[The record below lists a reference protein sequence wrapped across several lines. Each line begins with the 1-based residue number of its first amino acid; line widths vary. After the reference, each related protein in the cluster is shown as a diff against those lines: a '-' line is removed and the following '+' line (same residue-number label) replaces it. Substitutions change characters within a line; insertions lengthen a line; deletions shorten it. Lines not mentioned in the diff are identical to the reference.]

1 MSVYYATPYV
11 FTPSA
16 TLDNGPQLR
25 SIIQAGY
32 RWIQINRDVCPIKTT
47 VPLNKADLTP
57 IHGLVIEPAP
67 GIEKVLI
74 DSSGIGR
81 NPEVPTDPS
90 YAAFDYQGKVRP
102 ASFLTREAF
111 LNQNEIFVD
120 DPTKY
125 VAGDWIVISDASTDF
140 HRQPLPL
147 DGPMEVRQVIRVFSG
162 SLVINNVLK
171 KGHPDGAIV
180 ATCVP
185 IRNVIIRGL
194 EFTGNS
200 AVGVHIH
207 YGQHC
212 TIQDITSVNW
222 TGRSLVLI
230 DNGGSNN
237 SVIDCYCT
245 GTEAGGGPT
254 QNAWGVVM
262 EGQDS
267 SRMVNS
273 GGELCGNGSAMNYC
287 IDSVAVD
294 ARARRNNVNVGVYTH
309 SIRSGY
315 IRPRTERP
323 LILDTYESPENV
335 DCFIFSKR
343 GLS

>member
-1 MSVYYATPYV
+1 MSMYYDTPYV
-11 FTPSA
+11 FRPSA

-32 RWIQINRDVCPIKTT
+32 RWIQIDRDVCPIGST
-47 VPLNKADLTP
+47 VYLNKSDLTP
-57 IHGLVIEPAP
+57 VHGLVIEPSP
-67 GIEKVLI
+67 NYEKVRI

-102 ASFLTREAF
+102 ASFLTREAY
-111 LNQNEIFVD
+111 LNQTEIFVD
-120 DPTKY
+120 DPTQY

-140 HRQPLPL
+140 ATQPLPL
-147 DGPMEVRQVIRVFSG
+147 DGPMEVRQVLFVLGG
-162 SLVINNVLK
+162 SLLINNALK
-171 KGHPDGAIV
+171 TGHPNGAIV
-180 ATCVP
+180 AKCVP
-185 IRNVIIRGL
+185 IRNVFIRGL

-207 YGQHC
+207 YAQHC
-212 TIQDITSVNW
+212 TVQDITSYEW

-230 DNGGSNN
+230 DNGGMNN
-237 SVIDCYCT
+237 TVIDCYCT
-245 GTEAGGGPT
+245 GTEPGGGPT

-267 SRMVNS
+267 SRMVNC

-287 IDSVAVD
+287 IDSISVD
-294 ARARRNNVNVGVYTH
+294 ARARRNNVNVGVYTQ
-309 SIRSGY
+309 SLRSGFL
-315 IRPRTERP
+315 RPRTELP

-335 DCFIFSKR
+335 DCFIFSKQE
-343 GLS
+343 LS